1 MIGWAFDAVIG
12 TTLLMLLVL
21 AVRRP
26 VAHFFGASWA
36 YALWLLPALR
46 LLMPQFPALSTP
58 VSVPSITVV
67 LPAMEA
73 AAAPLPATGGGTDWI
88 LVLLALWA
96 GGAVAFVIWHQSSYS
111 AFLLS
116 IGSSPRPGDPP
127 EYGGIQVIESEA
139 VDGPVA
145 VGMFERRIVVPPLFN
160 WHYSEAEQRL
170 ALEHELVHHRR
181 GDLWWN
187 MAALAVLALN
197 WFNPV
202 AWIAYRAFR
211 DDQELACDAAVARR
225 APDRCH
231 DYASALVKAASHP
244 GQVATCPLNRAD
256 LLKRR
261 LKMMKNH
268 RATKARTA
276 GGAAAL
282 AILAAG
288 GLALSSPGFA
298 QRDEV
303 GEVVVAAV
311 EKDGPMITAAEQ
323 ATIREKC
330 GEGAPAQGGIAL
342 RGRDGVLLCDNGNAV
357 DDPDVRAIVA
367 TVTERART
375 RVASAMAQ
383 PEVVAAIEGRAAERA
398 QAAARSIDTAKVR
411 EAVARARAEVRVDMA
426 EVRKA
431 MASARAQAHASIA
444 AIDVD
449 SIRAD
454 AARAAQASARAHVAH
469 RAFTAEHRAEVEA
482 ALAEARADMEY
493 ARIDHE
499 EIARSVRESQRAA
512 REALREA
519 DLDRR
524 EALREAAREV
534 EEAHRERD
542 RALREAEIERQ
553 HALRDA
559 DRERRRALEEAGKWA
574 RETE

>member
-96 GGAVAFVIWHQSSYS
+96 GGAVAFAIWHQSSYS

-202 AWIAYRAFR
+202 AWVAYRAFR

-225 APDRCH
+225 SPERCH

-282 AILAAG
+282 AILVTG

-311 EKDGPMITAAEQ
+311 
-323 ATIREKC
+323 
-330 GEGAPAQGGIAL
+330 
-342 RGRDGVLLCDNGNAV
+342 
-357 DDPDVRAIVA
+357 
-367 TVTERART
+367 
-375 RVASAMAQ
+375 
-383 PEVVAAIEGRAAERA
+383 
-398 QAAARSIDTAKVR
+398 
-411 EAVARARAEVRVDMA
+411 

-482 ALAEARADMEY
+482 ALAEARSEMEY

-512 REALREA
+512 REA